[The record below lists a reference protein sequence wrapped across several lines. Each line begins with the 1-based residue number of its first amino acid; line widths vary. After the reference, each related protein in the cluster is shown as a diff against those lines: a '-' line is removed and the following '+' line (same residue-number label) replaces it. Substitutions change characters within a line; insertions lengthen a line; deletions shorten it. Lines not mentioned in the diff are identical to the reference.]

1 MRSSR
6 SLGVLA
12 AALLSAA
19 MLVATGGGASAVSW
33 TITPVVGGL
42 NGPRGVAF
50 DGQGSMY
57 VAEAGNYFNI
67 APGPF
72 GVSHTGKVSKFA
84 LSGGAPSLV
93 CRPSSIPAMTAPT
106 AALALLA
113 PRAG

>member
-19 MLVATGGGASAVSW
+19 MLVATGGVASAVSW
-33 TITPVVGGL
+33 TITPGVGGL

-67 APGPF
+67 PPGPF

-84 LSGGAPSLV
+84 LSGGAPTLV
-93 CRPSSIPAMTAPT
+93 WATRVDSRYDSPQ
-106 AALALLA
+106 
-113 PRAG
+113 